1 MGMPNIGLAWIEKV
15 EPSLEHPFGEIITPL
30 RSANDAQLKRKSIMK
45 FWLLTRTVGSITDLD
60 VMNSVLVRAGTRTQA
75 RKIAAS
81 VAGDEG
87 SDTWNNAEKSTCKLV
102 PDEGSAGVICRDF
115 NAG

>member
-1 MGMPNIGLAWIEKV
+1 M
-15 EPSLEHPFGEIITPL
+15 H
-30 RSANDAQLKRKSIMK
+30 
-45 FWLLTRTVGSITDLD
+45 FWLLTRLGNITDVN
-60 VMNSVLVRAGTRTQA
+60 VMNSILVRACTRQQA

-87 SDTWNNAEKSTCKLV
+87 SETWISTDKSSCKLV
-102 PDEGSAGVICRDF
+102 PPEGSAGVICRDF

>member
-1 MGMPNIGLAWIEKV
+1 M
-15 EPSLEHPFGEIITPL
+15 S
-30 RSANDAQLKRKSIMK
+30 MK
-45 FWLLTRTVGSITDLD
+45 FWLLTRIGNITDTD
-60 VMNSVLVRAGTRTQA
+60 VMNNVLVRAGTKVSA

-87 SDTWNNAEKSTCKLV
+87 SETWTDTQKSTCKLV